1 LGNYLLDK
9 NEGEPLPWDLFS
21 GIRRRIKEKSIENG
35 KGPLAGGPD
44 SEYRFGAHSNHNA
57 GVCQM
62 QTQEQRT
69 GSLLVQRNMD
79 LARDILRAIAQNP
92 QMNGVRD
99 FFIES
104 PEDLSVTGYSL
115 EEVAHCLM
123 LLDDAGFINASANG
137 LIVRRL
143 TWDGFEFL
151 DNIKSDSVWEKVKD
165 QARSVGGVGMKVL
178 ASLAESEVKRLLGLS

>member
-1 LGNYLLDK
+1 
-9 NEGEPLPWDLFS
+9 
-21 GIRRRIKEKSIENG
+21 
-35 KGPLAGGPD
+35 
-44 SEYRFGAHSNHNA
+44 
-57 GVCQM
+57 M

-123 LLDDAGFINASANG
+123 LVDDAGFINASANG

-165 QARSVGGVGMKVL
+165 QARSVCGVGMKVL